1 MSKHMKRL
9 AAPRSWVIPR
19 KTNVYTTKP
28 RPGAHP
34 VERALPLATVVR
46 DFLKL
51 TETGREA
58 RRVIGA
64 GDILVDGRVV
74 KDAKFAVGFQDVVSV
89 PKTKQAWRVMVDEK
103 ARLRLVPIP
112 AQQAAWKLSQI
123 ASKTTI
129 KGGATQLNLH
139 DGRNLLVKKDDYA
152 TGDVLRLEL
161 PGQKILGH
169 FPLKEGAAVF
179 VVDGRHAGEVAPVK
193 TIEAT
198 RSNKDNLVHLARGA
212 ETFTTIKP
220 YAFPIGDK
228 ANLPTP
234 EDKSVLSS
242 SPARRPGAEGAP
254 RAPSPEVKSIV

>member
-1 MSKHMKRL
+1 MSKHLKRL

-64 GDILVDGRVV
+64 GDVLVDGRVV
-74 KDAKFAVGFQDVVSV
+74 KDGKFAVGFQDVVSV

-103 ARLRLVPIP
+103 ARLRLVPID
-112 AQQAAWKLSQI
+112 AKQAAWKLSQI
-123 ASKTTI
+123 ASKTTL

-139 DGRNLLVKKDDYA
+139 DGRNLPVKKDDYA

-169 FPLKEGAAVF
+169 FPLKEGASVF
-179 VVDGRHAGEVAPVK
+179 IVDGRHAGEVAPVK
-193 TIEAT
+193 TIEVT
-198 RSNKDNLVHLARGA
+198 RSNKDNLVHLSRGV

-228 ANLPTP
+228 ANLPT
-234 EDKSVLSS
+234 V
-242 SPARRPGAEGAP
+242 
-254 RAPSPEVKSIV
+254 EVKSIV